1 MGTEPITLI
10 NSARKDLQMVTKLLN
25 EYERSRDVGVLTSIA
40 KLGLLIFDNAT
51 KALLDAREIRV
62 KDWGYVME
70 VIRYFVP
77 NNVVSEDLR
86 DYFVK
91 CSSQN
96 NGCDHDEVPAR
107 VNELSRFVD
116 YISTVVTHRIPYRG
130 L

>member
-1 MGTEPITLI
+1 
-10 NSARKDLQMVTKLLN
+10 MVTKLLN

-91 CSSQN
+91 CSSQDS
-96 NGCDHDEVPAR
+96 GCDHDEVSAR